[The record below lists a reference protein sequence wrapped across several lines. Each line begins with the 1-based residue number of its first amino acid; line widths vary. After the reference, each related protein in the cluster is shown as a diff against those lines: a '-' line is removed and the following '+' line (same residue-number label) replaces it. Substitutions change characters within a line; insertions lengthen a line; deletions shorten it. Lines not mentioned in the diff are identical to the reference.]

1 MEISCIEG
9 AQVFT
14 LLADEWDTLA
24 GKGMT
29 DTPFQSLAYQR
40 AWWTHLGPGRLLTIV
55 VRDSGKLVG
64 IACLYLHEGTL
75 HFNGCVE
82 ETDYLDLIAP
92 AEKASMVWS
101 AVLDALSAPQ
111 FPEWH
116 TLDLCNI
123 PEKSPSRD
131 SLAQEAGRRSW
142 AFESSIHEVCPII
155 ALPVSFDEYLDSLDK
170 KQRHEL
176 RRKLRR
182 AGAANVVLSQVTA
195 DNNLAAEVED
205 FLQLLVLSTSE
216 KSSWLNE
223 GRRAVFHE
231 VAAATLAAGTLQLL
245 FLEIEGQKA
254 AALYNFDYRDRIW
267 VYNSGLDPAA
277 FGFLSPGVV
286 LTAQAIEMAVEGGRR
301 EFDFLRGNEPY
312 KYRFGAEDTLVYRLR
327 IVRN

>member
-9 AQVFT
+9 AQAFA
-14 LLADEWDTLA
+14 LLADEWDSLA
-24 GKGMT
+24 GRGMT

-40 AWWTHLGPGRLLTIV
+40 AWWTHLGPGRLFTMAA
-55 VRDSGKLVG
+55 REAGELVG
-64 IACLYLHEGTL
+64 IACLYLHGGAI

-92 AEKASMVWS
+92 VDKASAVWP
-101 AVLDALSAPQ
+101 AILDMLSAPE

-116 TLDLCNI
+116 SLDLCNI
-123 PEKSPSRD
+123 PETSPSRQI
-131 SLAQEAGRRSW
+131 LADEAGKRSW
-142 AFESSIHEVCPII
+142 AFESSIHEVCPVIS
-155 ALPVSFDEYLDSLDK
+155 LPGSFDAYLDSLDK

-182 AGAANVVLSQVTA
+182 AEAANVVLSQVTA
-195 DNNLAAEVED
+195 EDDLAAEVDD

-216 KSSWLNE
+216 KGSWLNE

-231 VAAATLAAGTLQLL
+231 VAAAALANGTLQLL

-254 AALYNFDYRDRIW
+254 ATLFNFDYRDRIW

-286 LTAQAIEMAVEGGRR
+286 LTAQAIEVAIESGRR

-312 KYRFGAEDTLVYRLR
+312 KYRFGAQDTTVYRLKINR
-327 IVRN
+327 A